1 MFISKEEKVYILRRL
16 VVLEEM
22 VKNLNALQDAKTLAA
37 NPGQLKLAKKKK
49 SVKGW
54 TPEARAIHG
63 ERIKLMWAA
72 KRAAKVAA

>member
-1 MFISKEEKVYILRRL
+1 MFISKQEKVSILRRL

-63 ERIKLMWAA
+63 ELIKLMWAA